1 MNLLKISRI
10 FALNLVAS
18 CFIASLNAVTINFQP
33 NNGIVMVSQGGTA
46 HVQAIPNTT
55 GYTVKYYGW
64 TGPRG
69 FKLDNTLELT
79 VNNVYHGFNDGAYTF
94 KVITTSG
101 TFSANAYIIAH

>member
-33 NNGIVMVSQGGTA
+33 NNGNVMVSQGGTA
-46 HVQAIPNTT
+46 QVQATVNTFGST
-55 GYTVKYYGW
+55 ILYCGW

-69 FKLDNTLELT
+69 FKLDNTMRLV
-79 VNNVYHGFNDGAYTF
+79 VNNVYPGINDGVYTF
-94 KVITTSG
+94 TVKTSSG